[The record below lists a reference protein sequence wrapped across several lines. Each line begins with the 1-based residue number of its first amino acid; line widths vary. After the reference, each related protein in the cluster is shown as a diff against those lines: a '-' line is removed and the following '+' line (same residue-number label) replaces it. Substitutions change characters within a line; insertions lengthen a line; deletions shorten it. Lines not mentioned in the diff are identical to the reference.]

1 MVLEIIYLVEQ
12 KRLRRSCKNTQNNYT
27 KKVFNDLDK
36 HDDVVT
42 HLELDIL
49 ECEVKWAFKSITIN
63 KVTGSDGI
71 PAELFKILKDVT
83 VQMKVKV
90 AQSCL
95 TLCNPMDYT
104 VHGMLQARILE
115 WVAFPFSRAS
125 SQPRDQTQVSRIAGG
140 FFTSWATR
148 EAHYCESAALNMSAN
163 LENSEVATGLEKV
176 SFHSSPKEGQ
186 CQRILN
192 CTIKHTVGT
201 SVIAQLV
208 KNRLAVQET
217 PVGFL
222 GWEGPLEKG
231 YATHSSN
238 LGLPLC
244 FSW

>member
-1 MVLEIIYLVEQ
+1 
-12 KRLRRSCKNTQNNYT
+12 
-27 KKVFNDLDK
+27 
-36 HDDVVT
+36 
-42 HLELDIL
+42 
-49 ECEVKWAFKSITIN
+49 
-63 KVTGSDGI
+63 
-71 PAELFKILKDVT
+71 
-83 VQMKVKV
+83 
-90 AQSCL
+90 
-95 TLCNPMDYT
+95 
-104 VHGMLQARILE
+104 
-115 WVAFPFSRAS
+115 
-125 SQPRDQTQVSRIAGG
+125 
-140 FFTSWATR
+140 
-148 EAHYCESAALNMSAN
+148 MSAN